1 MSADVQT
8 VIALAIVAV
17 VAALLVRSQFK
28 KRKAPGCGAG
38 CCPTDPF
45 KKRLKSVD

>member
-1 MSADVQT
+1 MNADLQT
-8 VIALAIVAV
+8 VIALVIVAGAV
-17 VAALLVRSQFK
+17 ALLARLQFK

-45 KKRLKSVD
+45 KKRMKSVD